1 MSKTQKETQTIII
14 NEKEYN
20 VNDLTQEQINLTNH
34 VMDLERKLN
43 SARFNIDQ
51 LAGGKAFFMG
61 QLEASLKLE

>member
-1 MSKTQKETQTIII
+1 MSKTQKETQTITI

-20 VNDLTQEQINLTNH
+20 VDDLTQEQINLTNH

-43 SARFNIDQ
+43 SAKFNIDQ

-61 QLEASLKLE
+61 QLEASLKPE